1 MAGRCSP
8 QQIKRYAHGGAVST
22 SDDNDRSTSRREPK
36 IGTMGPNASR
46 PRGSTGGGLNAAPA
60 ADPSSGAP
68 ASRTPP
74 RSAGG
79 ALNENTLQ
87 TVPRAR
93 RDQEREVLG
102 FKKGGVIP
110 PAAHL
115 PGAARRMGAQFGQG
129 KGESAMKP
137 ANKKS
142 PPPVGAK
149 PTKGT
154 FGQGSGPVKQ
164 RSSAPIRKKFI

>member
-8 QQIKRYAHGGAVST
+8 QQIKRYSHGGAVST
-22 SDDNDRSTSRREPK
+22 SDDNRSDPRPRNEPK

-46 PRGSTGGGLNAAPA
+46 PRGSTGGGLNAVPA
-60 ADPSSGAP
+60 ADSGAP

-74 RSAGG
+74 RTKSSGL
-79 ALNENTLQ
+79 LNENTLL
-87 TVPRAR
+87 TVPAAR

-102 FKKGGVIP
+102 YKKGGVIP
-110 PAAHL
+110 PAAKL

-137 ANKKS
+137 EGKKS